1 MSQAVAIT
9 GASGF
14 VGSHLCEWFASR
26 GWSVRAMARTPESL
40 ELTGSGI
47 ERYRCDLPDDVDQAA
62 LEGAASIVHCAYE
75 TRATDRDRARATN
88 EEGTRRVRQLAREVG
103 VERFVFLSSTAAH
116 PDALS
121 YYGQSKLAVEE
132 SLDLAVDSVI
142 RSGLVIGP
150 GRGGLF
156 HRMADSLRRTRLV
169 PLING
174 GRQVLQTVYIDDLF
188 TAIEHVIAQGDVGRR
203 VVAETDG
210 LSVRDFFDALGER
223 LGVRP
228 RFLRVPGRPLAAGLR
243 TAERLGLS
251 LPVTSENVLGMS
263 SLREQDSRAD
273 LEALGVSA
281 RSAPESLDL
290 ALGRTEPGD
299 A

>member
-1 MSQAVAIT
+1 MSQTVAIT

-14 VGSHLCEWFASR
+14 IGGHLCEWFAAR
-26 GWSVRAMARTPESL
+26 GWSVRAMARAPDSL
-40 ELTGSGI
+40 DLTGTDI
-47 ERYRCDLPDDVDQAA
+47 ERYRCDLPADIDRAA
-62 LEGAASIVHCAYE
+62 LKGATAVVHCAYE
-75 TRATDRDRARATN
+75 TRASDPERARVTN
-88 EEGTRRVRQLAREVG
+88 EEGTGRLQRLARAAG
-103 VERFVFLSSTAAH
+103 VDRFIFLSSTAAH

-121 YYGQSKLAVEE
+121 YYGRSKLAIEE

-150 GRGGLF
+150 GDGGLF

-169 PLING
+169 PVIGG
-174 GRQVLQTVYIDDLF
+174 GRQILQTVYIDDLC
-188 TAIEHVIAQGDVGRR
+188 TAIEHVIATGDTGRR

-210 LSVRDFFDALGER
+210 LSVREFFLALGER

-228 RFLRVPGRPLAAGLR
+228 RFVPVPGGPLAATLR
-243 TAERLGLS
+243 VVEKLGIT
-251 LPVTSENVLGMS
+251 LPVTSENVLGMR

-273 LEALGVSA
+273 LDALGIRA
-281 RSAPESLDL
+281 RSALESLDS
-290 ALGRTEPGD
+290 ALR